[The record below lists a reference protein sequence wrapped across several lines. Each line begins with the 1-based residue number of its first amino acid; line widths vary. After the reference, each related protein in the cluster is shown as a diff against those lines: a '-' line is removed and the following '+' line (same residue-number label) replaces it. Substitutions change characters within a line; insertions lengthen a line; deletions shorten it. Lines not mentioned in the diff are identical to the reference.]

1 MKIYKKLLGIIFLL
15 LSFNSLA
22 QEKIYKIATDIDFPP
37 FQYRNS
43 RNELIGIDIELLEA
57 IAKNQNFKY
66 EILELGFQGAINALN
81 NGEVDAIFSAMT
93 ITDKRKEKYDFSNP
107 YVKNG
112 IALAVKEDS
121 DITSYEDLKGKTV
134 TIRTGTVR
142 HDFVSKISD
151 KYNFYLVHLDD
162 DLNLVEDVVNNM
174 SDACFE
180 DSIYIR
186 YNISKGEKIKL
197 VIEEKPH
204 LECGVMVLKG
214 KNQELL
220 EKINKGLKELEK
232 NGTYRKIMDKYL
244 VGYNESL

>member
-1 MKIYKKLLGIIFLL
+1 MKIYKKLLSIIFLI
-15 LSFNSLA
+15 LSFNLLA
-22 QEKIYKIATDIDFPP
+22 QEKVYKIATDINFPP

-43 RNELIGIDIELLEA
+43 KNELIGIDIELLNA
-57 IAKNQNFKY
+57 ISENQNFKY
-66 EILELGFQGAINALN
+66 EILELGFQGSIDELN
-81 NGEVDAIFSAMT
+81 QGKVDAIFSAMT
-93 ITDKRKEKYDFSNP
+93 ITKKRKEKYDFSDP

-112 IALAVKEDS
+112 IVLAVREDS
-121 DITSYEDLKGKTV
+121 DINSYEDLKGKTV
-134 TIRTGTVR
+134 TIKTGTVG
-142 HDFVSKISD
+142 HEFINKIAK
-151 KYNFYLVHLDD
+151 KYGFHVVQLDE
-162 DLNLVEDVVNNM
+162 DLNLVKDVIDNM

-180 DSIYIR
+180 DSIYIK
-186 YNISKGEKIKL
+186 YNISKGEKIKV
-197 VIEEKPH
+197 VIEEDSH

>member
-112 IALAVKEDS
+112 IALAVKE
-121 DITSYEDLKGKTV
+121 YRGK
-134 TIRTGTVR
+134 R
-142 HDFVSKISD
+142 
-151 KYNFYLVHLDD
+151 
-162 DLNLVEDVVNNM
+162 
-174 SDACFE
+174 
-180 DSIYIR
+180 
-186 YNISKGEKIKL
+186 
-197 VIEEKPH
+197 
-204 LECGVMVLKG
+204 
-214 KNQELL
+214 
-220 EKINKGLKELEK
+220 
-232 NGTYRKIMDKYL
+232 
-244 VGYNESL
+244 NESSYITCIAAKIAEILGIDTKKVEEITTNNAMNLFNLHVSSANCS